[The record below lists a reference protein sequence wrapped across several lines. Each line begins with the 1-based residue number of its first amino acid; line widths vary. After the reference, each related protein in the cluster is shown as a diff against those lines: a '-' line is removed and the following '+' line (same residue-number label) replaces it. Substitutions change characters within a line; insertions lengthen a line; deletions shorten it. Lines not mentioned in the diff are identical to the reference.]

1 MAQCNDS
8 TEEVRGARRFPVF
21 PSCKGERYKVQSL
34 LAVASKH
41 GKGSFHG
48 AAEEKAGKPV
58 HERELIVDL
67 QTRSM
72 TQARSHSICRGPL
85 PLGPLA
91 SHRATSLPTARYSAV
106 WVYYETSRGSVPVWL
121 PFGVAR
127 SE

>member
-1 MAQCNDS
+1 MARRNDS

-72 TQARSHSICRGPL
+72 TQARSHSICRGPS
-85 PLGPLA
+85 P
-91 SHRATSLPTARYSAV
+91 ATGLPTARNSAGMGLLRDI
-106 WVYYETSRGSVPVWL
+106 TRKRVPVWL
-121 PFGVAR
+121 LFSVAR